1 MNAIVMSVVISL
13 MMVSFL
19 NASLWIA
26 KENKK
31 SKDFFNNTAIVS
43 EFLKNI
49 RVDSNL
55 KNKLLQEKEF
65 YYEKIKIKR
74 KIIYKNK
81 NIVIFDIIFKFKRE
95 EFKVEYSFIL

>member
-55 KNKLLQEKEF
+55 KNNF
-65 YYEKIKIKR
+65 CKR
-74 KIIYKNK
+74 KN
-81 NIVIFDIIFKFKRE
+81 
-95 EFKVEYSFIL
+95 FIMKK